1 MIIPQ
6 KAFYVNPNNIKNKI
20 FSLCEK
26 ESYHATK
33 VLRLK
38 LGDTIILVDGK
49 SQGYFGIIEQIKS
62 KVLIGTIKKTIKNL
76 GENQNTIHIS
86 PGLFKKNRFE
96 ILLEKATELGV
107 KEIHP
112 IIMERSVKTSIN
124 IDRCNKILISAA
136 KQCQRSF
143 FPILHR
149 PKDLQ
154 TLLNSKEVC
163 KYYACHLDADLNLF
177 SYKGTLRFPSNVI
190 VGPEGGFSKSEMD
203 IMKNSGVSFFH
214 LGNRRLR
221 AETAAIS
228 SITLFNELGM

>member
-1 MIIPQ
+1 MRIPE
-6 KAFYVNPNNIKNKI
+6 KAFYVNPNNIQNKI

-26 ESYHATK
+26 ESYHALK

-49 SQGYFGIIEQIKS
+49 SQGYFGIIEQIKP
-62 KVLIGTIKKTIKNL
+62 KTLTGTIKKTIKNF

-136 KQCQRSF
+136 KQCRRSF

-154 TLLNSKEVC
+154 TLLNNNENC

-177 SYKGTLRFPSNVI
+177 SYKSTQAYPSNVI
-190 VGPEGGFSKSEMD
+190 IGPEGGFSKAEIN
-203 IMKNSGVSFFH
+203 IMENRGVSFFH

-228 SITLFNELGM
+228 SITLFNELGI

>member
-1 MIIPQ
+1 MKIPE
-6 KAFYVNPNNIKNKI
+6 KAFYINPSNIQNKI

-26 ESYHATK
+26 ESYHAAK

-38 LGDTIILVDGK
+38 LGDTIVLVDGNNH
-49 SQGYFGIIEQIKS
+49 GYFGLIEQIKS
-62 KVLIGTIKKTIKNL
+62 KVVTGRIKKTLKNF
-76 GENQNTIHIS
+76 GENRNALHIS
-86 PGLFKKNRFE
+86 PGIFKKNRFE

-112 IIMERSVKTSIN
+112 ILMERSVKTSIN

-136 KQCQRSF
+136 KQCRRSF

-149 PKDLQ
+149 PNDLN
-154 TLLNSKEVC
+154 TLLNTNEGC
-163 KYYACHLDADLNLF
+163 KYYACHLNADLTLL
-177 SYKGTLRFPSNVI
+177 SYKSTFTYPSNVI
-190 VGPEGGFSKSEMD
+190 IGPEGGFSKTEIH
-203 IMKNSGVSFFH
+203 IMKNRGVSFFH

-228 SITLFNELGM
+228 SITLFNELGI

>member
-1 MIIPQ
+1 MKTPE
-6 KAFYVNPNNIKNKI
+6 KAFYINPKNIQNEI

-26 ESYHATK
+26 ESYHAVK

-38 LGDTIILVDGK
+38 LGDTIVLVDGK
-49 SQGYFGIIEQIKS
+49 SQGYFGLIEKIKPKVIIGS
-62 KVLIGTIKKTIKNL
+62 IKKTLKNF
-76 GENQNTIHIS
+76 GENQNTLHIS

-112 IIMERSVKTSIN
+112 ILMERSVKTSIN

-136 KQCQRSF
+136 KQCRRSF

-149 PKDLQ
+149 PKDLH
-154 TLLNSKEVC
+154 TLLNTNESC
-163 KYYACHLDADLNLF
+163 KYYACHPNADLNLF
-177 SYKGTLRFPSNVI
+177 SYKSALKYPSNVI
-190 VGPEGGFSKSEMD
+190 IGPEGGFSKTEID
-203 IMKNSGVSFFH
+203 IMKNKGVSFFH
-214 LGNRRLR
+214 LGKRRLR

-228 SITLFNELGM
+228 SITLFNELGI

>member
-1 MIIPQ
+1 MRIPE
-6 KAFYVNPNNIKNKI
+6 KAFYVNPNNIQNQI

-26 ESYHATK
+26 ESYHASK

-38 LGDTIILVDGK
+38 LGDTIILVDGN
-49 SQGYFGIIEQIKS
+49 SQGYFGIIEQIKP
-62 KVLIGTIKKTIKNL
+62 KILTGTIKKTIKNF

-136 KQCQRSF
+136 KQCRRSF
-143 FPILHR
+143 FPILHK

-154 TLLNSKEVC
+154 TLLNSNENC
-163 KYYACHLDADLNLF
+163 KYYACHLDADLNIL
-177 SYKGTLRFPSNVI
+177 SYKGTQAFPSNVI
-190 VGPEGGFSKSEMD
+190 VGPEGGFSKAEIN
-203 IMKNSGVSFFH
+203 IMVNRGVSFFH

-228 SITLFNELGM
+228 SITLFNELGI

>member
-1 MIIPQ
+1 MKIPE
-6 KAFYVNPNNIKNKI
+6 KAFYINPSNIQNKI

-26 ESYHATK
+26 ESYHAAK

-38 LGDTIILVDGK
+38 LGDTIFLVDGK
-49 SQGYFGIIEQIKS
+49 SQGYFGLIEEIKP
-62 KVLIGTIKKTIKNL
+62 KVITGSIKKTLKNF
-76 GENQNTIHIS
+76 GENQNIINIS

-136 KQCQRSF
+136 KQCRRSF

-149 PKDLQ
+149 PKNLL
-154 TLLNSKEVC
+154 TLLDRNEAC
-163 KYYACHLDADLNLF
+163 KYYACHLESDLNLF
-177 SYKGTLRFPSNVI
+177 SYKGTMKYPSNVI
-190 VGPEGGFSKSEMD
+190 VGPEGGFSKAEID
-203 IMKNSGVSFFH
+203 LLQDRGVSFFH

>member
-1 MIIPQ
+1 MRIPE
-6 KAFYVNPNNIKNKI
+6 KTFYVNVNNIQNKI

-26 ESYHATK
+26 ESYHASK

-49 SQGYFGIIEQIKS
+49 SQGYFGIIEQIKP
-62 KVLIGTIKKTIKNL
+62 KVLKGTIKKTIKDF
-76 GENQNTIHIS
+76 GENKNTIHIS

-136 KQCQRSF
+136 KQCRRSF

-149 PKDLQ
+149 PKDLK
-154 TLLNSKEVC
+154 TLLNNNKDF

-177 SYKGTLRFPSNVI
+177 SYKSTQTYPSNVI
-190 VGPEGGFSKSEMD
+190 IGPEGGFSKIEIDTME
-203 IMKNSGVSFFH
+203 NSGVSFFH

-228 SITLFNELGM
+228 SITLFNELGL

>member
-1 MIIPQ
+1 MIIPE
-6 KAFYVNPNNIKNKI
+6 KTFYVNPKNIQNKL

-26 ESYHATK
+26 ESYHASK

-38 LGDTIILVDGK
+38 LGHTITLVDGK
-49 SQGYFGIIEQIKS
+49 SRGYFGIIDQIKS
-62 KVLIGTIKKTIKNL
+62 KVLTGTIIKTIKNF

-136 KQCQRSF
+136 KQCRRSF
-143 FPILHR
+143 FPILHQ
-149 PKDLQ
+149 PKNLQ
-154 TLLNSKEVC
+154 TLLKSREDS

-177 SYKGTLRFPSNVI
+177 SYKGSQKCPSNVI
-190 VGPEGGFSKSEMD
+190 VGPEGGFSKAEIDM
-203 IMKNSGVSFFH
+203 MENSGVSFFH

-228 SITLFNELGM
+228 SITLFNEFGI

>member
-1 MIIPQ
+1 MKIPE
-6 KAFYVNPNNIKNKI
+6 KAFYINPSNIQNKI

-26 ESYHATK
+26 ESYHAAK

-38 LGDTIILVDGK
+38 LGDTIVLVDGK
-49 SQGYFGIIEQIKS
+49 SQGYFGLIEEIKS
-62 KVLIGTIKKTIKNL
+62 KVITGSIKKTLKNF
-76 GENQNTIHIS
+76 GENQNIINIS
-86 PGLFKKNRFE
+86 PGLLKKNRFE

-136 KQCQRSF
+136 KQSRRSF
-143 FPILHR
+143 FPILHQ

-154 TLLNSKEVC
+154 TLLNSNEGF
-163 KYYACHLDADLNLF
+163 KYYACHLNADFTLF
-177 SYKGTLRFPSNVI
+177 SYKSALRYPSNVI
-190 VGPEGGFSKSEMD
+190 IGPEGGFSKTETN
-203 IMKNSGVSFFH
+203 IMKNKRVSFFH

-228 SITLFNELGM
+228 SITLFNELGI

>member
-1 MIIPQ
+1 MRIPE
-6 KAFYVNPNNIKNKI
+6 KAFYVNPNNIQNKI

-26 ESYHATK
+26 ESYHASK

-49 SQGYFGIIEQIKS
+49 SQGYFGVIENIKP
-62 KVLIGTIKKTIKNL
+62 KFLTGTIKKTIKNF

-86 PGLFKKNRFE
+86 PALFKRNRFE

-136 KQCQRSF
+136 KQCRRSF
-143 FPILHR
+143 FPILHK

-154 TLLNSKEVC
+154 TLLNSNEDC

-177 SYKGTLRFPSNVI
+177 SYKDTQTYPSNVI
-190 VGPEGGFSKSEMD
+190 VGPEGGFSKAEID
-203 IMKNSGVSFFH
+203 IMRNSGVLFFH

-228 SITLFNELGM
+228 SITLFNELWI

>member
-1 MIIPQ
+1 MKIFE
-6 KAFYVNPNNIKNKI
+6 KTFYVNENNIRDKI

-26 ESYHATK
+26 ESYHASK

-38 LGDTIILVDGK
+38 LGDTIFLVDGK
-49 SQGYFGIIEQIKS
+49 SQGYLAIIEQIKQ
-62 KVLIGTIKKTIKNL
+62 KFLTGTIKKTIKNF
-76 GENQNTIHIS
+76 GENKNTIHIS

-124 IDRCNKILISAA
+124 IERCNKILISAA

-143 FPILHR
+143 FPILHA
-149 PKDLQ
+149 PKDLK
-154 TLLNSKEVC
+154 TLLNSNKDC
-163 KYYACHLDADLNLF
+163 KYYACHLEADLNLF
-177 SYKGTLRFPSNVI
+177 SYKGTQTYPSNVI
-190 VGPEGGFSKSEMD
+190 IGPEGGFSRTEID
-203 IMKNSGVSFFH
+203 IMENNGVLFFH

-228 SITLFNELGM
+228 SITLFNELGL

>member
-1 MIIPQ
+1 MRIPE
-6 KAFYVNPNNIKNKI
+6 KAFYVNPNNIQNKI

-26 ESYHATK
+26 ESYHASK

-38 LGDTIILVDGK
+38 LGDAIILVDGK
-49 SQGYFGIIEQIKS
+49 SQGYFGIIDQIKP
-62 KVLIGTIKKTIKNL
+62 KVLIGTIKKTIKNF

-136 KQCQRSF
+136 KQCRRSF

-154 TLLNSKEVC
+154 TLLNNNENC

-177 SYKGTLRFPSNVI
+177 SYKSTQAYPSNVI
-190 VGPEGGFSKSEMD
+190 VGPEGGFSKTEINM
-203 IMKNSGVSFFH
+203 MENRGVSFFH

-228 SITLFNELGM
+228 SITLFNELGI